1 MKVRLFILVCC
12 LIPASMASFGQLPQ
26 GVQQQIDSMI
36 YAELNQQAFPGA
48 TFVCGTADTILYAQ
62 NYGFLDYS
70 QTVPVDDNTLYDV
83 ASCTKVLAT
92 TFVLMH
98 LYDQGLVQLDLRLGS
113 LLPQFSNTPI
123 QNLTITEL
131 LTHTS
136 GLRPMVIYPELI
148 HPANGTRLFSNRRSE
163 QYPYLVDRNL
173 YMIRDIVFDST
184 YLSTVPQA
192 TYRKVTDS
200 LWINPAFDTVI
211 QRKIIQSYR
220 PERRGRYLYNDS
232 NMYLLR
238 LIAEHLTHKKLDTL
252 AAELFGTLH
261 CDHTGFRPLEWHPR
275 NQIAPTEEDYL
286 MRRHLLQGYV
296 HDELA
301 AVSDG
306 IGGNAGL
313 YSTGHDMARFCQLL
327 LNHGSYN
334 NQQIIDS
341 TTIDLFTSSL
351 LVNKGIYRGLGFDK
365 RGPASGF
372 GGTNSFGH
380 TGFTGTIFWIDRDK
394 QLFMVFLSNSIYPTR
409 TNKQLSDSQL
419 RLKLWKVLQAI
430 HP

>member
-123 QNLTITEL
+123 KNLTITEL

-211 QRKIIQSYR
+211 QRKTIQSYC

-252 AAELFGTLH
+252 AAELFGALH
-261 CDHTGFRPLEWHPR
+261 CNHTGFRPLEWYPR

>member
-1 MKVRLFILVCC
+1 MKVRLVILVCC

-48 TFVCGTADTILYAQ
+48 TFVCGTADKILYAQ

-70 QTVPVDDNTLYDV
+70 QTVPVDNNTLYDV

-98 LYDQGLVQLDLRLGS
+98 LYDQGLVQLDQRLGS

-136 GLRPMVIYPELI
+136 GLRLMVIYPELI
-148 HPANGTRLFSNRRSE
+148 HPANGTRLFSNHRSE

-173 YMIRDIVFDST
+173 YMVRDIVFDST

-238 LIAEHLTHKKLDTL
+238 LIAEHLTHKKLDRL

-261 CDHTGFRPLEWHPR
+261 CDQTGFRPLEWYPR
-275 NQIAPTEEDYL
+275 DQIAPTEEDYL
-286 MRRHLLQGYV
+286 MRRYRLQGYV

-313 YSTGHDMARFCQLL
+313 YSTGRDMARFCQLL
-327 LNHGSYN
+327 LNNGSYN

-365 RGPASGF
+365 RGPSSGF

-394 QLFMVFLSNSIYPTR
+394 QLFMVFLSNSIHPTR
-409 TNKQLSDSQL
+409 TNKRLSDSQL
-419 RLKLWKVLQAI
+419 RLKLWKVLQTI
-430 HP
+430 QP

>member
-36 YAELNQQAFPGA
+36 YAELNQRAFPGA

-70 QTVPVDDNTLYDV
+70 QTVPVNDNTLYDV

-98 LYDQGLVQLDLRLGS
+98 LYDQGLVQLDQRLGS
-113 LLPQFSNTPI
+113 LLPQYSNTPI

-148 HPANGTRLFSNRRSE
+148 HPANGTRLFSNHRSE

-173 YMIRDIVFDST
+173 YMVRDIVFDST
-184 YLSTVPQA
+184 YLSTAPQA

-220 PERRGRYLYNDS
+220 SERRGRYLYNDS

-238 LIAEHLTHKKLDTL
+238 LIAEHLSHKKLDTL
-252 AAELFGTLH
+252 AAELFGALH
-261 CDHTGFRPLEWHPR
+261 CDQTGFRPLEWYPR
-275 NQIAPTEEDYL
+275 DQIAPTEEDYL
-286 MRRHLLQGYV
+286 MRRYRLQGYV

-327 LNHGSYN
+327 LNNGSCN

-365 RGPASGF
+365 RRPSSGF

-394 QLFMVFLSNSIYPTR
+394 QLFMVFLSNSIHPTR

-419 RLKLWKVLQAI
+419 RLKLWKVLQTI

>member
-148 HPANGTRLFSNRRSE
+148 HPANGTRLFSNHRSE

-173 YMIRDIVFDST
+173 YMVRDIVFDST

-220 PERRGRYLYNDS
+220 PERRGRYQYNDS

-238 LIAEHLTHKKLDTL
+238 LIAEHLTHKKLDRL

-261 CDHTGFRPLEWHPR
+261 CDQTGFRPLEWYPR
-275 NQIAPTEEDYL
+275 DQIAPTEEDYL
-286 MRRHLLQGYV
+286 MRRYRLQGYV

-313 YSTGHDMARFCQLL
+313 YSTGRDMARFCQLL
-327 LNHGSYN
+327 LNNGSYN

-365 RGPASGF
+365 RGPSSGF

-394 QLFMVFLSNSIYPTR
+394 QLFMVFLSNSIHPTR
-409 TNKQLSDSQL
+409 TNKRLSDSQL
-419 RLKLWKVLQAI
+419 RLKLWKVLQTI

>member
-1 MKVRLFILVCC
+1 MKVRLVILVCC
-12 LIPASMASFGQLPQ
+12 LIPASMASVGQLPQ

-36 YAELNQQAFPGA
+36 YAELNKQAFPGA
-48 TFVCGTADTILYAQ
+48 TFVCGTADKILYAQ

-70 QTVPVDDNTLYDV
+70 QTVPVDNNTLYDV

-98 LYDQGLVQLDLRLGS
+98 LYGQGLVQLDQRLGN

-173 YMIRDIVFDST
+173 YMVRDIIFDST
-184 YLSTVPQA
+184 YLSTAPQA

-252 AAELFGTLH
+252 AAELLGTLH
-261 CDHTGFRPLEWHPR
+261 CDHTGFRPLEWYPR
-275 NQIAPTEEDYL
+275 DQIAPTEEDYL

-365 RGPASGF
+365 RGPSSGF

-394 QLFMVFLSNSIYPTR
+394 QLFMVFLSNSIHPTR
-409 TNKQLSDSQL
+409 TNKRLSDSQL
-419 RLKLWKVLQAI
+419 RLKLWKVLQTI
-430 HP
+430 QP